1 VDFPYLQISRRRLE
15 EKTMAIQH
23 RVRILQLVIPLL
35 LLMPAV
41 LFGAEVRHVRVTW
54 EYDGSIENVA
64 GFRLYN
70 DGNIICA
77 TNDPLSRAMECNPLL
92 ESGPASFTMTAYD
105 LAGNESAHSSPLTM
119 AVPDTNSAPTIS
131 GTPAITVTE
140 GEVYDF
146 TPVAHD
152 ADAGDNLAFTVT
164 NKPPWISF
172 DQANGTLTGIPDNND
187 VGTTSNIIITVTD
200 SFNASASL
208 PPFNLTVN
216 NLVAQ
221 GDIDDN
227 GIIDLH
233 DLYLVQ
239 EILAGRTLD
248 QDRKIYVEAD
258 VDGDRKIGME
268 EAQYILQRIS
278 QVR

>member
-1 VDFPYLQISRRRLE
+1 
-15 EKTMAIQH
+15 MAIQH
-23 RVRILQLVIPLL
+23 RVRILQIVIPLL

-41 LFGAEVRHVRVTW
+41 LFGAEIRHVRVTW
-54 EYDGSIENVA
+54 EYDESIENVA

-70 DGNIICA
+70 NGNIICA
-77 TNDPLSRAMECNPLL
+77 TSDPLNRAMECNPLL
-92 ESGPASFTMTAYD
+92 EPGQAIFTMTAYD
-105 LAGNESAHSSPLTM
+105 LAGNESAHSSSLTM
-119 AVPDTNSAPTIS
+119 AVPDANIIPTIS
-131 GTPAITVTE
+131 GTPGITVTE

-152 ADAGDNLAFTVT
+152 ADAGDNLVFTIT
-164 NKPPWISF
+164 NQPSWTSF
-172 DQANGTLTGIPDNND
+172 DQATGTLTGTPGDND

-208 PPFNLTVN
+208 PPFSLTVDN
-216 NLVAQ
+216 VVAQ

-227 GIIDLH
+227 GFVDLQ

-248 QDRKIYVEAD
+248 PNREIYIEAD
-258 VDGDRKIGME
+258 VNGDGKIGME
-268 EAQYILQRIS
+268 EAQYILQRTS